1 MLKTVFENCK
11 NKYSGIDTNATMID
25 SILTLLYST
34 YIHVFVTVDRMTRN
48 DRGVI
53 RTSSPESE
61 TQMAVK
67 VGNNMLAE
75 VHVLQCDCQRMQGAE
90 QEE

>member
-1 MLKTVFENCK
+1 M
-11 NKYSGIDTNATMID
+11 NATMIVFYPHT
-25 SILTLLYST
+25 SLHTA
-34 YIHVFVTVDRMTRN
+34 HVFVTVKRMTRN

-53 RTSSPESE
+53 KTSSPESE

-75 VHVLQCDCQRMQGAE
+75 VHVLQCDCQHRQGSE

>member
-1 MLKTVFENCK
+1 M
-11 NKYSGIDTNATMID
+11 NATMIVF
-25 SILTLLYST
+25 IHTRLTYST
-34 YIHVFVTVDRMTRN
+34 YVFVTVKRMTRN

-53 RTSSPESE
+53 KTSSPESE

-75 VHVLQCDCQRMQGAE
+75 VHVLQCDCQRRQRSE
-90 QEE
+90 QDEWVAFKP